1 MAYYAEKDFFE
12 DDELI
17 QLVTSILEGN
27 LTLDWYR
34 VDTPRV
40 RARPADPG
48 RGLTYEDCNLGPYG
62 YDVIPE
68 FLRDRYSMASRGSAL
83 VAKLPDL
90 GYTINRRSDV
100 WADNVAGLYEEAKA
114 RRWAPAVDIPWRELD
129 AVGDPLR
136 EAAMAQACT
145 LLEEVALVAMEVP
158 SRWVFSINQE
168 FLELKSFLCAQMI
181 DEARHVEACRK
192 RALASGQ
199 GLGRAS
205 VSAEQALKELLTAE
219 TYPEAS
225 LGANL
230 LLGSFVLAMYR
241 ALAAVSTTRADR
253 LLGTL
258 SMQDVARSVAY
269 GVAHMRYHLGHQ
281 PGQAVALADYLDR
294 SEHTVLGIAG
304 SPEFLEPLVLL
315 AAGSREPGARARRPL
330 PRRLGG
336 ADRRPRRRGGDRG
349 RAADAASRARRRR
362 RGRPQAA
369 PHREAARADG
379 RRGTGDGAGAG
390 RRGRA
395 GSDGAHAA
403 LEHGGARH
411 PGAAP
416 VSRPAAGALPEPAL
430 RALVAPV
437 AR

>member
-34 VDTPRV
+34 VETPRV
-40 RARPADPG
+40 RARPADPA

-62 YDVIPE
+62 YDAIPE
-68 FLRDRYSMASRGSAL
+68 FLRDRYSMAARGSAL

-100 WADNVAGLYEEAKA
+100 WADNVVGLYEEAKA
-114 RRWAPAVDIPWRELD
+114 RRWAPAVDIPWGELD
-129 AVGDPLR
+129 TAADPLR

-225 LGANL
+225 LGTNL

-241 ALAAVSTTRADR
+241 ALGAVSQTRAARPRRR
-253 LLGTL
+253 LRPAL
-258 SMQDVARSVAY
+258 VHRRAR
-269 GVAHMRYHLGHQ
+269 GVSR
-281 PGQAVALADYLDR
+281 ALR
-294 SEHTVLGIAG
+294 
-304 SPEFLEPLVLL
+304 
-315 AAGSREPGARARRPL
+315 RRRARRPSRAEPAPAPRRH
-330 PRRLGG
+330 PRRLRRSHAIIRPWGG
-336 ADRRPRRRGGDRG
+336 SPSA
-349 RAADAASRARRRR
+349 
-362 RGRPQAA
+362 
-369 PHREAARADG
+369 
-379 RRGTGDGAGAG
+379 
-390 RRGRA
+390 
-395 GSDGAHAA
+395 
-403 LEHGGARH
+403 
-411 PGAAP
+411 
-416 VSRPAAGALPEPAL
+416 
-430 RALVAPV
+430 
-437 AR
+437 